1 MSAKPSIISSLQKT
15 CNDPEVN
22 KDAKLFDN
30 LQEVFKD
37 NETSLMFRPH
47 INKVKS
53 AFYEARR
60 SVKKRILTETNV
72 NKQ

>member
-1 MSAKPSIISSLQKT
+1 
-15 CNDPEVN
+15 
-22 KDAKLFDN
+22 
-30 LQEVFKD
+30 
-37 NETSLMFRPH
+37 MFRPH

-72 NKQ
+72 NKQWYNETNANENEKSALINIA